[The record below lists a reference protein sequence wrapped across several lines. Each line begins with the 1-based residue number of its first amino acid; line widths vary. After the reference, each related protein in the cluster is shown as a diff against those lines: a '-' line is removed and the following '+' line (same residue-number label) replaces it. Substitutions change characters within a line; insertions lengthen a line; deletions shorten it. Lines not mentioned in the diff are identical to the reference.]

1 MEKIE
6 YPNVTLNFETYTM
19 LYNAYNELES
29 IKNLLN
35 DKAVEY
41 DEEVEKI
48 SFDLFVVEDLIKLMK
63 YTDGN
68 FYYAMINKLKNK
80 QQRAKQ

>member
-6 YPNVTLNFETYTM
+6 YPNVTLSFETYTM

-29 IKNLLN
+29 IKYLLS
-35 DKAVEY
+35 DKAIEY
-41 DEEVEKI
+41 DEEDEKI
-48 SFDLFVVEDLIKLMK
+48 GFDLFVVEDLIKLMK
-63 YTDGN
+63 YTDAK
-68 FYYAMINKLKNK
+68 FYNNLIINLKNK